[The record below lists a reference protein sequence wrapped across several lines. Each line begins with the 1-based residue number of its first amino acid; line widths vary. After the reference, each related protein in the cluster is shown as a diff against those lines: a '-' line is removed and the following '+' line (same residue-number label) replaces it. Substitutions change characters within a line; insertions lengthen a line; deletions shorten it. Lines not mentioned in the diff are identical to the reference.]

1 MEMIFME
8 LSKRL
13 FADSQLTRGF
23 LYLPPCPLRH
33 SQPCPES
40 DKGFREQQCSHF
52 DSHKFKSKQYTWEPF
67 IKGKVPYG
75 RCVKCADI

>member
-1 MEMIFME
+1 ME

-23 LYLPPCPLRH
+23 LYPPPCPPRH
-33 SQPCPES
+33 SQPCPEG

-67 IKGKVPYG
+67 IKGNVPDDWWVYG
-75 RCVKCADI
+75 ADIW